1 MPEIS
6 TQRQLLTCLGVAP
19 FLECLRWCAGHF
31 IFSEQQVSTG
41 GDWAL
46 TWALGQMGSGAD
58 YGEMGSKEILY
69 LTVVLFSSYVSFY
82 FHKIPKR
89 CGLTF

>member
-46 TWALGQMGSGAD
+46 TRTLGHMGSGVD
-58 YGEMGSKEILY
+58 DGEMGSKEILY
-69 LTVVLFSSYVSFY
+69 STIVLFPSYVSLFSQN
-82 FHKIPKR
+82 P
-89 CGLTF
+89 